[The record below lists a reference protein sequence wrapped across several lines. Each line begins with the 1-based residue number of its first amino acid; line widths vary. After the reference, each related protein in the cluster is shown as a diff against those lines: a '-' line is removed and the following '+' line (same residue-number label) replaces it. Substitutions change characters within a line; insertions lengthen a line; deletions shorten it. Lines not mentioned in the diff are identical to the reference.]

1 VNTTRLNV
9 VTGRHFDIHAFRQL
23 QAQARCLYEANRH
36 LFADELDAMV
46 AVGAVPL
53 RDALLAERGLVTGG
67 PPRSPA

>member
-1 VNTTRLNV
+1 VITTRLNV
-9 VTGRHFDIHAFRQL
+9 VTGRHFDIQAFRQL

-53 RDALLAERGLVTGG
+53 REALLAERDLTASA
-67 PPRSPA
+67 PMPTA